1 MRYWEEVMIKKTMGT
16 LAALTLICAAHP
28 THAAVKEKQLGSV
41 HFDTSCNPAA
51 QKLFDRGMLYQHS
64 FWYSAAKRTFE
75 EALKADPQCAI
86 AYWGIALSYL
96 YNPHAPPPPENLPL
110 GFEATQKGK
119 ALDAK
124 TQRERDYIDAI
135 SAMYA
140 DYDKVDHRTRVQ
152 NYLRA
157 EEQVALRY
165 PNDDEA
171 QIAYAITLNVA
182 APPADKTYANQL
194 KGAALL
200 EPIFKRQPQH
210 PGVAHYLIHLYDYP
224 PIAAKGLNAARRY
237 AKIAA
242 AAPHA
247 QHMPSH
253 IFTRVGYWKES
264 IASNLESARIA
275 KLDGEQHDQAHG
287 MDYLVYA
294 YLQLAQ
300 DKKALAVV
308 DELRKIQFKQERFA
322 GFYAM
327 AASQAR
333 YVFERADWKAAAE
346 LEPRPTKFLYADAV
360 TYFARAVGA
369 ARSGNPTAAKADVA
383 KLGELRDKLREAK
396 DAYWSGIV
404 DIQEQVANAW
414 MIHGEGK
421 YDEALKALSAAA
433 EAEDKTEKHP
443 VTPGPLAPARE
454 LYGAMLL
461 ERGITK
467 EALAAYEAVLKKEPN
482 RLAAY
487 VGAAKAAAKSGE
499 VEKAKQYTG
508 KVLAL
513 TKDADTKRAEIS
525 ELRGMVGKLA
535 SASDAR

>member
-1 MRYWEEVMIKKTMGT
+1 MISK
-16 LAALTLICAAHP
+16 TLIAAA
-28 THAAVKEKQLGSV
+28 TVAAVGFVQPAYSAPKAQQLGTV
-41 HFDTSCNPAA
+41 HFETSCTPAA

-75 EALKADPQCAI
+75 EVLKIDPQCAI

-96 YNPHAPPPPENLPL
+96 YNPHAPPPPDILPVAL
-110 GFEATQKGK
+110 EAVQKGK
-119 ALDAK
+119 ALGAK

-135 SAMYA
+135 AAMYV

-152 NYLRA
+152 NYLKA

-165 PNDDEA
+165 PKDDEA

-182 APPADKTYANQL
+182 ASPADKTYANQL

-200 EPIFKRQPQH
+200 EPIFKRQPNH
-210 PGVAHYLIHLYDYP
+210 PGVAHYLIHLYDSP
-224 PIAAKGLNAARRY
+224 ALASKGLNAAKRY

-264 IASNLESARIA
+264 IASNKESSRIA
-275 KLDGEQHDQAHG
+275 KLDGEQHDQAHA

-294 YLQLAQ
+294 YLQLEQ
-300 DKKALAVV
+300 DKKARAVV
-308 DELRKIQFKQERFA
+308 DELTKIEFKYERFA
-322 GFYAM
+322 GPYAV
-327 AASQAR
+327 AAGPAR
-333 YVFERADWKAAAE
+333 YVFERGDWKAAAE
-346 LEPRPTKFLYADAV
+346 LQVRPTKFLYADAI

-369 ARSGNPTAAKADVA
+369 ARSGNPNAAKADIA
-383 KLGELRDKLREAK
+383 KLVELRDKLREAK

-404 DIQEQVANAW
+404 DIQQQIASAW
-414 MIHGEGK
+414 VLHAEGK
-421 YDEALKALSAAA
+421 YDDALKLMSTAAD
-433 EAEDKTEKHP
+433 AEDKTDKHP

-461 ERGITK
+461 DRGMTK

-487 VGAAKAAAKSGE
+487 VGAAKAAAKAGE
-499 VEKAKQYTG
+499 AAKAKQYTA
-508 KVLAL
+508 KVMAL
-513 TKDADTKRAEIS
+513 TKDADTKRPEVT
-525 ELRGMVGKLA
+525 ELRA
-535 SASDAR
+535 SKSKVASTVSSH

>member
-1 MRYWEEVMIKKTMGT
+1 MITKSLG
-16 LAALTLICAAHP
+16 LAAIVSAACCMQSA
-28 THAAVKEKQLGSV
+28 HAADKQLGSV
-41 HFDTSCNPAA
+41 HFSTSCKPAA

-75 EALKADPQCAI
+75 EVLKADPECAI

-96 YNPHAPPPPENLPL
+96 YNPHAPPPPSNLPL
-110 GFEATQKGK
+110 GLEAVQKGK
-119 ALDAK
+119 ALGAK

-135 SAMYA
+135 AAMYV

-152 NYLRA
+152 NYLKA

-165 PNDDEA
+165 PKDDEA

-182 APPADKTYANQL
+182 ASPTDKTYANQL

-224 PIAAKGLNAARRY
+224 AIAEKGLNAARRY
-237 AKIAA
+237 SKIAA

-264 IASNLESARIA
+264 ITSNLESARIA

-300 DKKALAVV
+300 DKKAWAVV
-308 DELRKIQFKQERFA
+308 DELSKIEFKQERFV
-322 GFYAM
+322 GPYAV

-333 YVFERADWKAAAE
+333 YAFERGDWKTAAE
-346 LEPRPTKFLYADAV
+346 LQPRQTKFLYADAV
-360 TYFARAVGA
+360 THFARAVGA
-369 ARSGNPTAAKADVA
+369 ARSGNPGAAKPDIV
-383 KLGELRDKLREAK
+383 KLGELRDKLKEAK
-396 DAYWSGIV
+396 DVYWSGIV
-404 DIQEQVANAW
+404 DIQQQVANAW
-414 MIHGEGK
+414 VLYAEDK
-421 YDEALKALSAAA
+421 PDDALKLLSAAA
-433 EAEDKTEKHP
+433 DAEDKTDKHP

-461 ERGITK
+461 ERGLAR
-467 EALAAYEAVLKKEPN
+467 EALPAYEAVLKKEPN
-482 RLAAY
+482 RLVTY
-487 VGAAKAAAKSGE
+487 IGAAKAAAKLGE
-499 VEKAKQYTG
+499 MPKLRQYTG
-508 KVLAL
+508 KVFEL
-513 TKDADTKRAEIS
+513 TKDADTKRPEVTA
-525 ELRGMVGKLA
+525 LRTIKNA
-535 SASDAR
+535 QR